1 MTENRNVAKTQED
14 GRRTLTPEVFH
25 ILREKGTERPF
36 TGKYVNHKQQG
47 IYVFAG
53 CGNKLF
59 SSDTKYDSHT
69 GWPSFWAPISDESI
83 KTKPDNR
90 LGLRRTEVLCNRCNG
105 HLGHVFNDGPKPTGQ
120 RYCINSVALHFKEE
134 RSR

>member
-1 MTENRNVAKTQED
+1 MTENRNVTKTQEEW
-14 GRRTLTPEVFH
+14 RRTLTPDEFH
-25 ILREKGTERPF
+25 VLREKGTERPF
-36 TGKYVNHKQQG
+36 TGKYVNHKQKG
-47 IYVFAG
+47 IYVCAG
-53 CGNKLF
+53 CGNQLF
-59 SSDTKYDSHT
+59 SSDTKFDSHT
-69 GWPSFWAPISDESI
+69 GWPSFWASISDESI

-134 RSR
+134 RSS

>member
-36 TGKYVNHKQQG
+36 TGKYVNHKQKG
-47 IYVFAG
+47 IYMCAG